1 MANTRFM
8 ERMFAATE
16 NAEENVLQMVFS
28 DIQKAKEGEAVD
40 TDELKYEKVGD
51 NQIMVTDK
59 GNNETTIAEI
69 SEDGNVDLYNPES
82 EMNADALQMDGF
94 LHPEVKDEVIPGNQ
108 TNPVDTVEEHLEEG
122 VISPNLECG
131 GKNPEA
137 GCEMTV
143 EEHAE
148 EGKEAECAEGECP
161 EEKKDEQKEF
171 SVYSDNTVVQKIF
184 SQQEY
189 CEMLFSE
196 IIAEETE
203 DVAKVGNLKIEKVDG
218 DTLIVSDVKSG
229 DQAKVLL
236 TDEEMEVEE
245 LSGSKNFS
253 EEGEIPVES
262 NEQFEP
268 LHVVGVDA
276 GNHQLVDTSVYDE
289 ESANEIA
296 TRLADAGVDAVEIFE
311 DEAAARD
318 YAAELLENLGV
329 ESDEDIE
336 EPTEATFS
344 DVDGFEC
351 GVYVTKYYSKNTS
364 FMDRLFSEA
373 AQGIETSQAKIE
385 DALENGDEI
394 ETEEEIV
401 TPISATEAVVESKDN
416 GEYTKVTIDDDNM
429 KLDALTKEEAND
441 LMDDIAV
448 SEDEVDED
456 EQAEDIVEEAE
467 DTAEQAEEDA
477 IEKEDEEKDFSD
489 IYTNE
494 AETKFFSER
503 EPMTQY
509 MIRLFSDKE
518 DEKLIEQSIESGNQ
532 IDNDEIKITPVDAET
547 AIVEDKTN
555 EGELTKAVLTEEEI
569 ELCPISEE
577 EAKALKEDT
586 TSEEEKKVEEVDIKE
601 EAEKP
606 VEKAEEKE
614 EEKNEEKVEEEKDE
628 KKFSNTILDKWFA
641 EAVVPAA
648 GIHAQPIVQEAP
660 TVEFIVDE
668 NGNPIA
674 PAEEAAAQ
682 QVEVPSVEAIEDKAA
697 AAVQQIQAAAAEAEA
712 AILNA
717 KAAPVEGQ
725 EADLQEATF
734 SEKENIEEK
743 TFSGNDVLVSWL
755 NGTQRN

>member
-16 NAEENVLQMVFS
+16 KAEENVLQMVFS

-82 EMNADALQMDGF
+82 EMNADAPQMDGF
-94 LHPEVKDEVIPGNQ
+94 LHPEVEDEVIPGNQ

-137 GCEMTV
+137 GCEKTV

-161 EEKKDEQKEF
+161 EEKEDEQKEF

-203 DVAKVGNLKIEKVDG
+203 DVAKVGNLKIKKVDG
-218 DTLIVSDVKSG
+218 DTLIVSDTKSG

-245 LSGSKNFS
+245 LGSKNFS
-253 EEGEIPVES
+253 EEGEQPVES
-262 NEQFEP
+262 NEQLEP

-276 GNHQLVDTSVYDE
+276 GNHQLVDTSVFDE
-289 ESANEIA
+289 EAANDIA
-296 TRLADAGVDAVEIFE
+296 TRLSEAGVDAVEIFE

-318 YAAELLENLGV
+318 YAAELLGNLGV
-329 ESDEDIE
+329 ESEENIE

-351 GVYVTKYYSKNTS
+351 GVYVTKYYSNNTR
-364 FMDRLFSEA
+364 FMDRLFSETS
-373 AQGIETSQAKIE
+373 QGIETSQAKIE

-429 KLDALTKEEAND
+429 KLDALTEDEAND

-448 SEDEVDED
+448 SEEEVDED
-456 EQAEDIVEEAE
+456 EQVEDVVEDAE

-477 IEKEDEEKDFSD
+477 IEQEDEEKDFSD

-494 AETKFFSER
+494 AETKFFSEN
-503 EPMTQY
+503 ESMTQY

-532 IDNDEIKITPVDAET
+532 IDNDDIKITPVDAET

-555 EGELTKAVLTEEEI
+555 DGELTKAVLTEEEI
-569 ELCPISEE
+569 ELSPISEE
-577 EAKALKEDT
+577 EAKELKEDT
-586 TSEEEKKVEEVDIKE
+586 TSEEEKKVEEVDLEK

-606 VEKAEEKE
+606 AEEKKDE
-614 EEKNEEKVEEEKDE
+614 EEKEE
-628 KKFSNTILDKWFA
+628 KKFSNTVLDKWFA

-648 GIHAQPIVQEAP
+648 GIHAQPVAPQEVP
-660 TVEFIVDE
+660 TMEFVIDE

-674 PAEEAAAQ
+674 PAGQEAAQ
-682 QVEVPSVEAIEDKAA
+682 QEEMPSVEAIEDKAI

-725 EADLQEATF
+725 EGDLQEATF

-743 TFSGNDVLVSWL
+743 AFSGNDVLVSWL

>member
-8 ERMFAATE
+8 ERMFAASDV
-16 NAEENVLQMVFS
+16 NSREENLVMQVFS
-28 DIQKAKEGEAVD
+28 DIQKAKEGDAVD

-51 NQIMVTDK
+51 NQVMVTDK

-69 SEDGNVDLYNPES
+69 SEDGNVDLYNPE
-82 EMNADALQMDGF
+82 DAVVEESTQMEGF
-94 LHPEVKDEVIPGNQ
+94 LHPEVEDEVIPGNQ
-108 TNPVDTVEEHLEEG
+108 TNPIDTVEEHLEEG

-148 EGKEAECAEGECP
+148 ECAEGECP
-161 EEKKDEQKEF
+161 EEKEDEQKEF

-203 DVAKVGNLKIEKVDG
+203 DVAKVGNLEIEKVDD

-236 TDEEMEVEE
+236 TDDEMEVEE
-245 LSGSKNFS
+245 LNSSKNFS
-253 EEGEIPVES
+253 EEGEQPVES
-262 NEQFEP
+262 NEQLEP

-276 GNHQLVDTSVYDE
+276 GNHQLVDTSVFDE

-296 TRLADAGVDAVEIFE
+296 NRLSEAGVDAVEVFE
-311 DEAAARD
+311 DEASARD

-456 EQAEDIVEEAE
+456 EQAEDVVEEAE

-494 AETKFFSER
+494 AETKFFSEK

-586 TSEEEKKVEEVDIKE
+586 TSEEEKKVEEVDFKE

-606 VEKAEEKE
+606 AEKE
-614 EEKNEEKVEEEKDE
+614 EEKKEEKVEEEKEE

-648 GIHAQPIVQEAP
+648 GIHAQPVAQEAP
-660 TVEFIVDE
+660 TIEFIVDE

-682 QVEVPSVEAIEDKAA
+682 QEEMPSVEAIEDKAV

-743 TFSGNDVLVSWL
+743 TFSNNNVLVSWL

>member
-8 ERMFAATE
+8 ERMFAASDV
-16 NAEENVLQMVFS
+16 NSREENLVMQVFS
-28 DIQKAKEGEAVD
+28 DIQKAKEGDAVD
-40 TDELKYEKVGD
+40 TEELKYEKVGD
-51 NQIMVTDK
+51 NQVMVTDK

-69 SEDGNVDLYNPES
+69 SEDGNVDLYNPE
-82 EMNADALQMDGF
+82 DAVVEESTQMEGF
-94 LHPEVKDEVIPGNQ
+94 LHPEVEDEVIPGNQ
-108 TNPVDTVEEHLEEG
+108 TNPIDTVEEHLEEG

-143 EEHAE
+143 EEHVE
-148 EGKEAECAEGECP
+148 ECAEGECP
-161 EEKKDEQKEF
+161 EEKEDEQKEF

-203 DVAKVGNLKIEKVDG
+203 DVAKVGNLEIEKVDD

-236 TDEEMEVEE
+236 TDDEMEVEE
-245 LSGSKNFS
+245 LNSSKNFS
-253 EEGEIPVES
+253 EEGEQPVES
-262 NEQFEP
+262 NEQLEP

-276 GNHQLVDTSVYDE
+276 GNHQLVDTSVFDE

-296 TRLADAGVDAVEIFE
+296 NRLSEAGVDAVEVFE
-311 DEAAARD
+311 DEASARD

-456 EQAEDIVEEAE
+456 EQAEDVVEEAE

-477 IEKEDEEKDFSD
+477 TEKEDEEKDFSD

-494 AETKFFSER
+494 AETKFFSEK

-532 IDNDEIKITPVDAET
+532 IDNDEM
-547 AIVEDKTN
+547 
-555 EGELTKAVLTEEEI
+555 L
-569 ELCPISEE
+569 
-577 EAKALKEDT
+577 
-586 TSEEEKKVEEVDIKE
+586 
-601 EAEKP
+601 
-606 VEKAEEKE
+606 
-614 EEKNEEKVEEEKDE
+614 
-628 KKFSNTILDKWFA
+628 F
-641 EAVVPAA
+641 
-648 GIHAQPIVQEAP
+648 
-660 TVEFIVDE
+660 
-668 NGNPIA
+668 
-674 PAEEAAAQ
+674 
-682 QVEVPSVEAIEDKAA
+682 
-697 AAVQQIQAAAAEAEA
+697 
-712 AILNA
+712 
-717 KAAPVEGQ
+717 
-725 EADLQEATF
+725 
-734 SEKENIEEK
+734 
-743 TFSGNDVLVSWL
+743 
-755 NGTQRN
+755 

>member
-1 MANTRFM
+1 
-8 ERMFAATE
+8 
-16 NAEENVLQMVFS
+16 
-28 DIQKAKEGEAVD
+28 
-40 TDELKYEKVGD
+40 
-51 NQIMVTDK
+51 
-59 GNNETTIAEI
+59 
-69 SEDGNVDLYNPES
+69 
-82 EMNADALQMDGF
+82 
-94 LHPEVKDEVIPGNQ
+94 
-108 TNPVDTVEEHLEEG
+108 
-122 VISPNLECG
+122 
-131 GKNPEA
+131 
-137 GCEMTV
+137 
-143 EEHAE
+143 
-148 EGKEAECAEGECP
+148 
-161 EEKKDEQKEF
+161 
-171 SVYSDNTVVQKIF
+171 
-184 SQQEY
+184 
-189 CEMLFSE
+189 MLFSE

-203 DVAKVGNLKIEKVDG
+203 DVAKVGNLEIEKVDD

-236 TDEEMEVEE
+236 TDDEMEVEE
-245 LSGSKNFS
+245 LNSSKNFS
-253 EEGEIPVES
+253 EEGEQPVES
-262 NEQFEP
+262 NEQLEP

-276 GNHQLVDTSVYDE
+276 GNHQLVDTSVFDE

-296 TRLADAGVDAVEIFE
+296 NRLSEAGVDAVEVFE
-311 DEAAARD
+311 DEASARD

-456 EQAEDIVEEAE
+456 EQAEDVVEEAE

-494 AETKFFSER
+494 AETKFFSEK

-586 TSEEEKKVEEVDIKE
+586 TSEEEKKVEEVDLKE

-606 VEKAEEKE
+606 AEKE
-614 EEKNEEKVEEEKDE
+614 EEKKEEKVEEEKEE
-628 KKFSNTILDKWFA
+628 KKFSNTVLDKWFA

-648 GIHAQPIVQEAP
+648 GIHAQPVAQEAP
-660 TVEFIVDE
+660 TIEFIVDE

-682 QVEVPSVEAIEDKAA
+682 QEEMPSVEAIEDKAV

-743 TFSGNDVLVSWL
+743 TFSGDNVLVSWL

>member
-1 MANTRFM
+1 
-8 ERMFAATE
+8 
-16 NAEENVLQMVFS
+16 
-28 DIQKAKEGEAVD
+28 
-40 TDELKYEKVGD
+40 
-51 NQIMVTDK
+51 
-59 GNNETTIAEI
+59 
-69 SEDGNVDLYNPES
+69 
-82 EMNADALQMDGF
+82 
-94 LHPEVKDEVIPGNQ
+94 
-108 TNPVDTVEEHLEEG
+108 
-122 VISPNLECG
+122 
-131 GKNPEA
+131 
-137 GCEMTV
+137 
-143 EEHAE
+143 
-148 EGKEAECAEGECP
+148 
-161 EEKKDEQKEF
+161 
-171 SVYSDNTVVQKIF
+171 VVQKIF

-203 DVAKVGNLKIEKVDG
+203 DVAKVGNLEIEKVDD

-236 TDEEMEVEE
+236 TDDEMEVEE
-245 LSGSKNFS
+245 LNSSKNFS
-253 EEGEIPVES
+253 EEGEQPVES
-262 NEQFEP
+262 NEQLEP

-276 GNHQLVDTSVYDE
+276 GNHQLVDTSVFDE

-296 TRLADAGVDAVEIFE
+296 NRLSEAGVDAVEVFE
-311 DEAAARD
+311 DEASARD

-456 EQAEDIVEEAE
+456 EQAEDVVEEAE

-494 AETKFFSER
+494 AETKFFSEK

-586 TSEEEKKVEEVDIKE
+586 TSEEEKKVEEVDLKE

-606 VEKAEEKE
+606 AEKAEEDKE
-614 EEKNEEKVEEEKDE
+614 EEKKEEKVEEEKEE
-628 KKFSNTILDKWFA
+628 KKFSNTVLDKWFA

-648 GIHAQPIVQEAP
+648 GIHAQPVAQEAP
-660 TVEFIVDE
+660 TIEFIVDE

-682 QVEVPSVEAIEDKAA
+682 QEEMPSVEAIEDKAV

-743 TFSGNDVLVSWL
+743 TFSNNNVLVSWL
-755 NGTQRN
+755 NGTQLT

>member
-28 DIQKAKEGEAVD
+28 DIQKAKEGDAVD

-82 EMNADALQMDGF
+82 EMTADASQMEGF
-94 LHPEVKDEVIPGNQ
+94 LHPEVEDEVIPGNQ
-108 TNPVDTVEEHLEEG
+108 TNPIDTVEEHLEEG

-137 GCEMTV
+137 GCEETV

-161 EEKKDEQKEF
+161 EEEEDEQKEF

-203 DVAKVGNLKIEKVDG
+203 DVAKVGNLEIEKVDD

-236 TDEEMEVEE
+236 TDNEMEVEE
-245 LSGSKNFS
+245 LNSSKNFS
-253 EEGEIPVES
+253 EEGEQPVES
-262 NEQFEP
+262 NEQLEP

-276 GNHQLVDTSVYDE
+276 GNHQLVDTSVFDE

-296 TRLADAGVDAVEIFE
+296 NRLSEAGVDAVEVFE
-311 DEAAARD
+311 DEASARD

-456 EQAEDIVEEAE
+456 EQAEDVVEEAE

-477 IEKEDEEKDFSD
+477 VEKEDEEKDFSD

-494 AETKFFSER
+494 AETKFFSEK

-606 VEKAEEKE
+606 AEKAEEKE

-648 GIHAQPIVQEAP
+648 GIHAQPVVQEAP

-668 NGNPIA
+668 NGNPVA
-674 PAEEAAAQ
+674 PANAEEPA
-682 QVEVPSVEAIEDKAA
+682 PSVEAIEDKAA

-743 TFSGNDVLVSWL
+743 TFSGDNVLVSWL

>member
-1 MANTRFM
+1 M

-16 NAEENVLQMVFS
+16 KAEENVLQMVFS
-28 DIQKAKEGEAVD
+28 DIQKAKDGEDVD
-40 TDELKYEKVGD
+40 TDELKYEKLDGEDKVM
-51 NQIMVTDK
+51 ITDK

-69 SEDGNVDLYNPES
+69 SEDGNVDLYNPE
-82 EMNADALQMDGF
+82 DAVIEESTQMEGF
-94 LHPEVKDEVIPGNQ
+94 LHPEVEDEVIPGNQ
-108 TNPVDTVEEHLEEG
+108 TNPIDTVEEHLEEG

-148 EGKEAECAEGECP
+148 ECADGECP
-161 EEKKDEQKEF
+161 EEKEDEQKEF
-171 SVYSDNTVVQKIF
+171 SVYSDNTVIQKIF

-189 CEMLFSE
+189 CEILFSE

-218 DTLIVSDVKSG
+218 DTLIVSDTKSG
-229 DQAKVLL
+229 DQAKVML

-245 LSGSKNFS
+245 IGSKSFS

-296 TRLADAGVDAVEIFE
+296 TRLSEAGVDAVEVFE

-318 YAAELLENLGV
+318 YAAELLDNLGV
-329 ESDEDIE
+329 ESEEDIE

-373 AQGIETSQAKIE
+373 SQGIETSQAKIE

-429 KLDALTKEEAND
+429 KLDALTKDEAND

-448 SEDEVDED
+448 SEEEVDED
-456 EQAEDIVEEAE
+456 EQAEDVVEDAE

-477 IEKEDEEKDFSD
+477 IEQEDEEKDFSD

-494 AETKFFSER
+494 AETKFFSEK

-509 MIRLFSDKE
+509 MIRIFSDKE

-532 IDNDEIKITPVDAET
+532 IDNDEIKITPVDSET

-555 EGELTKAVLTEEEI
+555 DGELTKAVLTEEEI

-577 EAKALKEDT
+577 EAKDLKENT

-601 EAEKP
+601 ETEKP
-606 VEKAEEKE
+606 TDKDEEKV
-614 EEKNEEKVEEEKDE
+614 EEKVEEEKEE
-628 KKFSNTILDKWFA
+628 KKFSNTVLDKWFA

-648 GIHAQPIVQEAP
+648 GIHAQPVIQEAP

-674 PAEEAAAQ
+674 PAEEAVAQ
-682 QVEVPSVEAIEDKAA
+682 QAEVPSVEAIEDKAA

-725 EADLQEATF
+725 ETDLQEATF

-743 TFSGNDVLVSWL
+743 TFSGDNVLVSWL
-755 NGTQRN
+755 NGTKRN

>member
-16 NAEENVLQMVFS
+16 KAEENVLQMVFS
-28 DIQKAKEGEAVD
+28 DIQKAKDGEDVD
-40 TDELKYEKVGD
+40 TDELKYEKLDGEDKVM
-51 NQIMVTDK
+51 ITDK

-69 SEDGNVDLYNPES
+69 SEDGNVDLYNPE
-82 EMNADALQMDGF
+82 DAVIEESTQMEGF
-94 LHPEVKDEVIPGNQ
+94 LHPEVEDEVIPGNQ
-108 TNPVDTVEEHLEEG
+108 TNPIDTVEEHLEEG

-148 EGKEAECAEGECP
+148 ECADGECP
-161 EEKKDEQKEF
+161 EEKEDEQKEF
-171 SVYSDNTVVQKIF
+171 SVYSDNTVIQKIF

-189 CEMLFSE
+189 CEILFSE

-218 DTLIVSDVKSG
+218 DTLIVSDTKSG
-229 DQAKVLL
+229 DQAKVML

-245 LSGSKNFS
+245 IGSKSFS

-296 TRLADAGVDAVEIFE
+296 TRLSEAGVDAVEVFE

-318 YAAELLENLGV
+318 YAAELLDNLGV
-329 ESDEDIE
+329 ESEEDIE

-373 AQGIETSQAKIE
+373 SQGIETSQAKIE

-429 KLDALTKEEAND
+429 KLDALTKDEAND

-448 SEDEVDED
+448 SEEEVDED
-456 EQAEDIVEEAE
+456 EQAEDVVEDAE

-477 IEKEDEEKDFSD
+477 IEQEDEEKDFSD

-494 AETKFFSER
+494 AETKFFSEK

-509 MIRLFSDKE
+509 MIRIFSDKE

-532 IDNDEIKITPVDAET
+532 IDNDEIKITPVDSET

-555 EGELTKAVLTEEEI
+555 DGELTKAVLTEEEI

-577 EAKALKEDT
+577 EAKDLKENT

-601 EAEKP
+601 ETEKP
-606 VEKAEEKE
+606 TDKDEEKV
-614 EEKNEEKVEEEKDE
+614 EEKVEEEKEE
-628 KKFSNTILDKWFA
+628 KKFSNTVLDKWFA

-648 GIHAQPIVQEAP
+648 GIHAQPVIQEAP

-674 PAEEAAAQ
+674 PAEEAVAQ
-682 QVEVPSVEAIEDKAA
+682 QAEVPSVEAIEDKAA

-725 EADLQEATF
+725 ETDLQEATF

-743 TFSGNDVLVSWL
+743 TFSGDNVLVSWL
-755 NGTQRN
+755 NGTKRN

>member
-8 ERMFAATE
+8 ERMFSATE
-16 NAEENVLQMVFS
+16 NTEENVLQMVFS

-51 NQIMVTDK
+51 NQVMVTDK

-69 SEDGNVDLYNPES
+69 SEDGNVDLYNPE
-82 EMNADALQMDGF
+82 DAVIEESTQMEGF
-94 LHPEVKDEVIPGNQ
+94 LHPEVEDEVIPGNQ
-108 TNPVDTVEEHLEEG
+108 TNSIDTVEEHLEEG

-137 GCEMTV
+137 GCEKTV

-148 EGKEAECAEGECP
+148 EGKESECAEGECP
-161 EEKKDEQKEF
+161 EEKEDEQKEF

-203 DVAKVGNLKIEKVDG
+203 DVAKVGNLKIEKVDS

-236 TDEEMEVEE
+236 TDDEMEVEE
-245 LSGSKNFS
+245 LNSSKNFS
-253 EEGEIPVES
+253 EEGEQPVES
-262 NEQFEP
+262 NEQLEP

-276 GNHQLVDTSVYDE
+276 GNHQLVDTSVFDE
-289 ESANEIA
+289 EAANDIA
-296 TRLADAGVDAVEIFE
+296 NRLSEAGVDAVEVFE
-311 DEAAARD
+311 DEASARD

-456 EQAEDIVEEAE
+456 EQAENVVEEAE

-494 AETKFFSER
+494 AETKFFSEK

-586 TSEEEKKVEEVDIKE
+586 TSKEEKKVEEVDIKE
-601 EAEKP
+601 ETEKP

-682 QVEVPSVEAIEDKAA
+682 QVEMPSVEAIEDKAA

-743 TFSGNDVLVSWL
+743 TFSGDNVLVSWL
-755 NGTQRN
+755 NSTQRN

>member
-82 EMNADALQMDGF
+82 EMNADASQMDGF
-94 LHPEVKDEVIPGNQ
+94 LHPEVEDEVIPGNQ
-108 TNPVDTVEEHLEEG
+108 TNPIDTVEEHLEEG

-148 EGKEAECAEGECP
+148 ECAEGECP
-161 EEKKDEQKEF
+161 EEEKDEQKEF

-218 DTLIVSDVKSG
+218 DTLIVSDTKSG

-236 TDEEMEVEE
+236 TDDEMEVEE
-245 LSGSKNFS
+245 ISGSKNFS

-318 YAAELLENLGV
+318 YAAELLGNLGV
-329 ESDEDIE
+329 ESEEDIE

-351 GVYVTKYYSKNTS
+351 GVYVTKYYSKNTC

-373 AQGIETSQAKIE
+373 SQGIETSQAKIE

-429 KLDALTKEEAND
+429 KLDALTEDEAND
-441 LMDDIAV
+441 LMEDIAV

-456 EQAEDIVEEAE
+456 EQAEDLVEDAE
-467 DTAEQAEEDA
+467 DDAEQAEEDE
-477 IEKEDEEKDFSD
+477 IEQEDEEKDFSD

-494 AETKFFSER
+494 AETKFFSEN

-509 MIRLFSDKE
+509 MIRLFSEEEKE
-518 DEKLIEQSIESGNQ
+518 ELIEESIENGNQ
-532 IDNDEIKITPVDAET
+532 IENDNIKITPVDSET
-547 AIVEDKTN
+547 AIVEDKKN
-555 EGELTKAVLTEEEI
+555 DGELTKAVMTEEDI
-569 ELCPISEE
+569 DLSPISEE
-577 EAKALKEDT
+577 DAKDLMENISV
-586 TSEEEKKVEEVDIKE
+586 SEE
-601 EAEKP
+601 
-606 VEKAEEKE
+606 
-614 EEKNEEKVEEEKDE
+614 EEKVEEPEDKKEEEKPAEED

-648 GIHAQPIVQEAP
+648 GITAQPVVQDAP

-668 NGNPIA
+668 NGNPVA
-674 PAEEAAAQ
+674 PVNAEEPA
-682 QVEVPSVEAIEDKAA
+682 PSVEAIEDKAI

-734 SEKENIEEK
+734 SETDNTVEK
-743 TFSGNDVLVSWL
+743 TFSDNNNTLVSWL
-755 NGTQRN
+755 NGVKKN